1 MNTFNRVISLGEH
14 TFLFRPFQPHDADN
28 LLGYLNNLSQES
40 RERFGPHPYN
50 TDSLLDLSHSDD
62 YQLLL
67 AIDINTTYIAAYTV
81 VKLGWLDFEKK
92 RYQSYKKTAKPGDC
106 TLAPSVADYWQS
118 KGLGSRFL
126 SYTLD
131 FLKAKHHIKR
141 IFLWG
146 GVQIDNVKAIGF
158 YKKNNFKD
166 IGQFEHNGRNIDMIL
181 TISS

>member
-81 VKLGWLDFEKK
+81 VKLGWLDFEK
-92 RYQSYKKTAKPGDC
+92 
-106 TLAPSVADYWQS
+106 SV
-118 KGLGSRFL
+118 
-126 SYTLD
+126 TNP
-131 FLKAKHHIKR
+131 IKR
-141 IFLWG
+141 
-146 GVQIDNVKAIGF
+146 Q
-158 YKKNNFKD
+158 
-166 IGQFEHNGRNIDMIL
+166 RNQATAPL
-181 TISS
+181 RPL